1 MNAYYHSLIEEIKK
15 EIDEKSYAQAYELIC
30 QELNMPYV
38 PEDALELLEYY
49 KSECKPYLEQKSK
62 SMDFSKLQDYVHG
75 TLEQK
80 IYAISILENTNLR
93 MCHDEVQELLD
104 SDLPDEYKGTLI
116 EALMEQKIDDPFD
129 LIKSGLNIT
138 FIPSAILPMEQDQS
152 INEASSLFE
161 SWFTNED
168 PTMIQFC
175 MSLLMQLVLY
185 ERPFDQE
192 DKDPYQLA
200 KGICRLVYDT
210 MQKENSTGELEVT
223 VEGEAWKKAQKK
235 ALNYAKSHMNLKGF
249 RQGQIPDALVKKQLS
264 SKALYDMA
272 SEEVANEALSEGIK
286 EHNIDL
292 VARPTLD
299 VKEADDEKAVLVF
312 TCTVL
317 PEVTLGEYKGL
328 DIKKADVEVTEEDVE
343 NEVKRVQDRY
353 ADWVVREDDDAA
365 QLGDQVVIDFVG
377 TKDGVAFEG
386 GSGENYPLELGSGSF
401 IPGFEE
407 QLVGVKKGEEKDV
420 EVTFPENYQA
430 AELAGQPATFH
441 CTVHEVK
448 YKDLPELNDELI
460 KKLKIENVETV
471 DAYKE
476 KVKTDLTAQKE
487 REAEENFTNELLGK
501 VCDNANVEIPAVMID
516 AEVDRMYKEFEGRMQ
531 QSGFTA
537 KQFLEATHQTEEAI
551 RAQMSPEAAARVK
564 TQLVLEA
571 IVKAESI
578 EASDEDVE
586 KEFTTMS
593 EMYNMEV
600 EKIKSLISPE
610 SIKADLANQKALDFI
625 KTSVK

>member
-1 MNAYYHSLIEEIKK
+1 MTSTW
-15 EIDEKSYAQAYELIC
+15 
-30 QELNMPYV
+30 
-38 PEDALELLEYY
+38 
-49 KSECKPYLEQKSK
+49 
-62 SMDFSKLQDYVHG
+62 
-75 TLEQK
+75 TL
-80 IYAISILENTNLR
+80 
-93 MCHDEVQELLD
+93 
-104 SDLPDEYKGTLI
+104 
-116 EALMEQKIDDPFD
+116 
-129 LIKSGLNIT
+129 
-138 FIPSAILPMEQDQS
+138 
-152 INEASSLFE
+152 
-161 SWFTNED
+161 
-168 PTMIQFC
+168 
-175 MSLLMQLVLY
+175 
-185 ERPFDQE
+185 
-192 DKDPYQLA
+192 
-200 KGICRLVYDT
+200 
-210 MQKENSTGELEVT
+210 KENSTGELEVT

-448 YKDLPELNDELI
+448 YKDLPELNDEFINELDLEGI
-460 KKLKIENVETV
+460 KTVEE
-471 DAYKE
+471 YKE
-476 KVKTDLTAQKE
+476 KIKNDLTEKAN
-487 REAEENFTNELLGK
+487 READNARLNAIVDTIVDNATVDIADTLLADEANAMIDNIKKQVESNGLKFEDYLNINNIDKNQLFADKKKEAEHNIKGMLVIDEICRKENIIVDSKALNDKYAELAKLYNMKVEDIKKALEPNKNEVLRNLRNEL
-501 VCDNANVEIPAVMID
+501 
-516 AEVDRMYKEFEGRMQ
+516 
-531 QSGFTA
+531 FT
-537 KQFLEATHQTEEAI
+537 KFILENN
-551 RAQMSPEAAARVK
+551 K
-564 TQLVLEA
+564 
-571 IVKAESI
+571 
-578 EASDEDVE
+578 D
-586 KEFTTMS
+586 
-593 EMYNMEV
+593 
-600 EKIKSLISPE
+600 
-610 SIKADLANQKALDFI
+610 
-625 KTSVK
+625 

>member
-1 MNAYYHSLIEEIKK
+1 MSTWTLK
-15 EIDEKSYAQAYELIC
+15 EK
-30 QELNMPYV
+30 
-38 PEDALELLEYY
+38 
-49 KSECKPYLEQKSK
+49 
-62 SMDFSKLQDYVHG
+62 
-75 TLEQK
+75 
-80 IYAISILENTNLR
+80 
-93 MCHDEVQELLD
+93 
-104 SDLPDEYKGTLI
+104 
-116 EALMEQKIDDPFD
+116 
-129 LIKSGLNIT
+129 
-138 FIPSAILPMEQDQS
+138 
-152 INEASSLFE
+152 
-161 SWFTNED
+161 
-168 PTMIQFC
+168 
-175 MSLLMQLVLY
+175 
-185 ERPFDQE
+185 
-192 DKDPYQLA
+192 
-200 KGICRLVYDT
+200 
-210 MQKENSTGELEVT
+210 STGELEV
-223 VEGEAWKKAQKK
+223 VIEGEEWAKAVEKAFNKLAKNVTIHGFRKGCAPK
-235 ALNYAKSHMNLKGF
+235 ALVEKQISMGE
-249 RQGQIPDALVKKQLS
+249 RQAAAIDEHINEWLRRGL
-264 SKALYDMA
+264 
-272 SEEVANEALSEGIK
+272 EETGVEPISQPSVDIREIN
-286 EHNIDL
+286 
-292 VARPTLD
+292 T
-299 VKEADDEKAVLVF
+299 EKAVLVYTF
-312 TCTVL
+312 QVM
-317 PEVTLGEYKGL
+317 PEVTVTDYRGL
-328 DIKKADVEVTEEDVE
+328 HYAMAETSVSDEEVNAEI
-343 NEVKRVQDRY
+343 DRMRKQY
-353 ADWVVREDDDAA
+353 ADIEEKEGAAED
-365 QLGDQVVIDFVG
+365 GDIVNINYEGFKED
-377 TKDGVAFEG
+377 VAFEG
-386 GSGENYPLELGSGSF
+386 GKADNYDLTLGSGSF

>member
-1 MNAYYHSLIEEIKK
+1 MTSTW
-15 EIDEKSYAQAYELIC
+15 
-30 QELNMPYV
+30 
-38 PEDALELLEYY
+38 
-49 KSECKPYLEQKSK
+49 
-62 SMDFSKLQDYVHG
+62 
-75 TLEQK
+75 TL
-80 IYAISILENTNLR
+80 
-93 MCHDEVQELLD
+93 
-104 SDLPDEYKGTLI
+104 
-116 EALMEQKIDDPFD
+116 
-129 LIKSGLNIT
+129 
-138 FIPSAILPMEQDQS
+138 
-152 INEASSLFE
+152 
-161 SWFTNED
+161 
-168 PTMIQFC
+168 
-175 MSLLMQLVLY
+175 
-185 ERPFDQE
+185 
-192 DKDPYQLA
+192 
-200 KGICRLVYDT
+200 
-210 MQKENSTGELEVT
+210 KENSTGELEVT

-501 VCDNANVEIPAVMID
+501 ACDNANVEIPAVMID